1 MTTESDLR
9 EAVAKIEVD
18 GVELDVT
25 LLKGLR
31 IDQVADGPAYFEF
44 SVSDQSEEAPTNFPD
59 DSLAIG
65 AEIKIS
71 LGYEEADTVLFE
83 GKVTRIDGVFHES
96 DAPHFV
102 ISGFD
107 PAHELTR
114 GRFTKQFQEQKYS
127 DVASAII
134 GDAGLSA
141 SADST
146 DVTMPWISMTNQTR
160 LGFLQHL
167 ARRVGFEVRYDIDSG
182 NVLFAKPKTGEAAVA
197 TFTYGEGLKRAK
209 FRAQT
214 AGQMTKVIVK
224 ANSDKDDKTITG
236 ESTESDVTDKLG
248 GSTTGPAVASGIW
261 GDAEYWI
268 TGYAATTQAE
278 VDEVAKAVMNEIA
291 YEFITGEAEL
301 EGDVTV
307 FAGKVVTMDGCS
319 DPFSGDYYII
329 RAVHA
334 YDVGGGP
341 NKGYRTLLT
350 LRRPAWSV

>member
-1 MTTESDLR
+1 MPEES
-9 EAVAKIEVD
+9 AVRDAIAMIEVD
-18 GVELDVT
+18 GSELDIA
-25 LLKGLR
+25 LLKAIR
-31 IDQVADGPAYFEF
+31 IDQVSDGPAYFEF
-44 SVSDQSEEAPTNFPD
+44 TLSDQSEEAATAFPD
-59 DSLAIG
+59 ESITIG
-65 AEIKIS
+65 SWITIYI
-71 LGYEEADTVLFE
+71 GYGTADTVLFD
-83 GKVTRIDGVFHES
+83 GTVTRIDGVFHES

-102 ISGFD
+102 ISGYD
-107 PAHELTR
+107 PLHDLTR
-114 GRFTKQFQEQKYS
+114 GRFTNQWQEQKYS

-134 GDAGLSA
+134 GDGGLSA

-146 DVTMPWISMTNQTR
+146 DVTMPWISMTNQTP

-182 NVLFAKPKTGEAAVA
+182 NVLFAKPKTSESAVA
-197 TFTYGEGLKRAK
+197 TLKYGEGLKRAK

-214 AGQMTKVIVK
+214 AGQATKVIVK
-224 ANSDKDDKTITG
+224 ANDDKEDKTITG

-248 GSTTGPAVASGIW
+248 GSTTGPAVASGVW

-268 TGYAATTQAE
+268 TGYAASSQAE

-291 YEFITGEAEL
+291 YEFIQAEAEV
-301 EGDVTV
+301 EGDITI
-307 FAGKVVTMDGCS
+307 FAGKVVTVEECS
-319 DPFSGDYYII
+319 DHFSGDYYVV

-334 YDVGGGP
+334 YEVGGGP